1 MYEPVRNSDS
11 GKVYMADNRDRTKIR
26 PFIPFIKLLI
36 TAMSKVGVK
45 NFQEEEES
53 RKQSQVTWNFHIF
66 HDSSSCLLIMIQIPA
81 CCVCLIYLEIHIYLY
96 HACRYRGTPTPRCG
110 GGWR

>member
-45 NFQEEEES
+45 NFQEEEE
-53 RKQSQVTWNFHIF
+53 
-66 HDSSSCLLIMIQIPA
+66 
-81 CCVCLIYLEIHIYLY
+81 
-96 HACRYRGTPTPRCG
+96 
-110 GGWR
+110 